1 MVYCDGTVLFF
12 YTCWKKVLK
21 TYKMSFNRRFLTLL
35 ALVLFAS
42 GLSAQKQLNGLWE
55 GVMTRNSLESTVGYR
70 FELYLKTEG
79 TTITG
84 RSYLYLED
92 GEIIEMEL
100 SGYVYQDRSV
110 YIQEVKW
117 VKREGQKIEP
127 PFLRKFQL
135 VYERSI
141 WENKLEGYWQEKK
154 SGEVLRSKEY
164 GRILLKRYIPDKA

>member
-1 MVYCDGTVLFF
+1 MNL
-12 YTCWKKVLK
+12 
-21 TYKMSFNRRFLTLL
+21 NRGF
-35 ALVLFAS
+35 LVLFALVLVTTA
-42 GLSAQKQLNGLWE
+42 LSAQKQLNGLWE
-55 GVMTRNSLESTVGYR
+55 GVMTRNSLESSVGYR

-79 TTITG
+79 TAITG

-154 SGEVLRSKEY
+154 SGEVLKSKEY
-164 GRILLKRYIPDKA
+164 GRILLKRYVPDKA